1 MSLGHQERRGLQRR
15 LLPQPTLSVALFV
28 TWALA
33 FNSFDPAVL
42 ISGLVAAIVI
52 PWLTAPLWPEYQEVE
67 RWWPLVRLAIVVLW
81 DIVIA
86 NFRVAWLILGP
97 EENRRPHFVVLPVEL
112 ERPLPRVLLASI
124 ISLTPGTVSANFSG
138 DGRFLLIHDL
148 DVEDPEVTVARIK
161 RRYER
166 PLIEGFGC

>member
-1 MSLGHQERRGLQRR
+1 MSPQPQPGRGLRRR
-15 LLPQPTLSVALFV
+15 LLPQPLLSVALFV

-33 FNSFDPAVL
+33 FNSFDAAVL
-42 ISGLVAAIVI
+42 VSGLLAAIVI

-67 RWWPLVRLAIVVLW
+67 RWRPLLWLALVVLW

-97 EENRRPHFVVLPVEL
+97 EKNRRPHFVVLPVDL
-112 ERPLPRVLLASI
+112 ERPLSRVLLASI

-138 DGRFLLIHDL
+138 DSRFLLIHDL
-148 DVEDPEVTVARIK
+148 DVEDPAATIARIK
-161 RRYER
+161 QRYER